1 MDKIQEIQEALFS
14 PLSKKHCLYFYAIMV
29 VVFASLVFNIVSLLL
44 VAVRM
49 KRTMKDYKRLMGH
62 TLMTVLP
69 GLVLYYQSRL
79 MYSICVN

>member
-14 PLSKKHCLYFYAIMV
+14 PLSKKHWLYFYVIMV
-29 VVFASLVFNIVSLLL
+29 FVFALLVFNIVSLLL

-49 KRTMKDYKRLMGH
+49 KGTMKDYKRLMGR
-62 TLMTVLP
+62 TLMVVLP

>member
-1 MDKIQEIQEALFS
+1 MDKIQEIQDALFS

-29 VVFASLVFNIVSLLL
+29 FVFAILVFNVASLLWIAFL
-44 VAVRM
+44 TKKGKNRM
-49 KRTMKDYKRLMGH
+49 RILKHGIMSI
-62 TLMTVLP
+62 VP